1 MIVLAREGLDS
12 FGSRVVFFMVIFG
25 VCLLVA
31 KLLYWLFESAGLIH
45 QRLKRP
51 SHAGEGQ
58 NG

>member
-45 QRLKRP
+45 QRSKRP
-51 SHAGEGQ
+51 LHVREG
-58 NG
+58 